1 MIQISTLIPK
11 SIKDR
16 FSLFVGLTLSLIA
29 GGCSNEE
36 NPFVL
41 YNAQTNDI
49 LHRIDS
55 QSDSFQ
61 FIHSID
67 SAYYN
72 QNSDDLIDENE
83 LTSIHIYQINLGLS
97 PEYLPHHWGFTN
109 GDFIQRTGLNANE
122 VFIPFDTVNTF
133 SISSKISRLST
144 SESYINKISNPLKE
158 YNNKQQ
164 IILNKAIEIQSITID
179 SLHNYIKNITLQRKN
194 KWISKMA
201 YDAFLTNAHETFS
214 EYFRLKCT
222 EAKLD
227 IESSINLKLLL
238 EQLSSDLSEKHWELV
253 VSQLRK
259 K

>member
-1 MIQISTLIPK
+1 MIQISTLISK

-16 FSLFVGLTLSLIA
+16 FSLFVGLTLSLVA
-29 GGCSNEE
+29 GGCSKKE

-41 YNAQTNDI
+41 YNSQTNDI
-49 LHRIDS
+49 LQRIDS
-55 QSDSFQ
+55 KSDSFA
-61 FIHSID
+61 FMHTID
-67 SAYYN
+67 SAFYN
-72 QNSDDLIDENE
+72 QNIDDLIDENE
-83 LTSIHIYQINLGLS
+83 LTTIHIYQINLGLS
-97 PEYLPHHWGFTN
+97 PEYLPHHWGFN
-109 GDFIQRTGLNANE
+109 NDNFIQLTSLNAND
-122 VFIPFDTVNTF
+122 VFIPFDTVNTL

-144 SESYINKISNPLKE
+144 SESYINKISKPLKE

-164 IILNKAIEIQSITID
+164 IILKKAIEIQSITKD

>member
-1 MIQISTLIPK
+1 MIQISTALPK
-11 SIKDR
+11 PIKDK
-16 FSLFVGLTLSLIA
+16 FLLISGLILSLGL
-29 GGCSNEE
+29 GGCSTKE
-36 NPFVL
+36 NPFVV
-41 YNAQTNDI
+41 YNSQTNDI
-49 LHRIDS
+49 IHWIDS
-55 QSDSFQ
+55 KSESLAFITTLDSTF
-61 FIHSID
+61 
-67 SAYYN
+67 YN
-72 QNSDDLIDENE
+72 QNIEDIIDENE
-83 LTSIHIYQINLGLS
+83 LNSIHLYQKNLGICE
-97 PEYLPHHWGFTN
+97 EYLPHNWGFETEE
-109 GDFIQRTGLNANE
+109 FTQKTGLSAYD
-122 VFIPFDTVNTF
+122 VFITFDSVNNF

-144 SESYINKISNPLKE
+144 SESYLNKISKPLKE
-158 YNNKQQ
+158 YNSKQQ
-164 IILNKAIEIQSITID
+164 IILNKVIEIQSITND